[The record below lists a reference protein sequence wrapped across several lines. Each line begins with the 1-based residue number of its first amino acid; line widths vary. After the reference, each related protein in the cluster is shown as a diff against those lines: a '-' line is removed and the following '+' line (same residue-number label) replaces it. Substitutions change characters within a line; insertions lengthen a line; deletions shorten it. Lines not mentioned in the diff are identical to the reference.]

1 MAEAKDSGA
10 HMVEILDEQ
19 DNQNRYRNLMISR
32 DEHLFGLRIGH
43 RETKLECLKQQ
54 IFQLCCYFFLF
65 NVLSLTLM
73 FTSYNPNVCHKWW
86 GPAVSVAATSV
97 VFVMA
102 VQVKLWEYW
111 KAAGELQRERMKNRA
126 VIRCVQELRMKS
138 SSVEIKWGPL
148 TCLSRNCITISLLC
162 FSGLVFAASK
172 FILCGFLVRE
182 MLRFCIMIDDRRMY
196 GLERDLLWGISV

>member
-1 MAEAKDSGA
+1 
-10 HMVEILDEQ
+10 
-19 DNQNRYRNLMISR
+19 MISVIQEHPLSQISESSGHLLLLKLWQR
-32 DEHLFGLRIGH
+32 DEHLFGLRIGQ

-102 VQVKLWEYW
+102 VQVKLWGYW
-111 KAAGELQRERMKNRA
+111 KAAGELQRERMKGCCFNLCKEPQS
-126 VIRCVQELRMKS
+126 VGKRMKS
-138 SSVEIKWGPL
+138 SSVEIKWRPL
-148 TCLSRNCITISLLC
+148 TCLSRNFITISLLC

-172 FILCGFLVRE
+172 FILCGF
-182 MLRFCIMIDDRRMY
+182 
-196 GLERDLLWGISV
+196 